1 MPRIV
6 GLQHRTTLLSCFHI
20 GGTPAK
26 TLLRI
31 QRRPRPLQKANAV
44 ESETKGKTNPG
55 DDDSAFEKQLKSR
68 RNKQKKLSVQDL
80 QPDSIPSP
88 SKLDSMPAEDRLESS
103 AILLLISLFVAII
116 GQGLFLAVSGFLPES
131 WDQFAQNVVYKTFSP
146 TVGIFLAFSAGY
158 GVWKSKQGTGG
169 K

>member
-1 MPRIV
+1 MPRVV
-6 GLQHRTTLLSCFHI
+6 GLQHRTTLLSCFPV

-44 ESETKGKTNPG
+44 QSETKGKTNSG